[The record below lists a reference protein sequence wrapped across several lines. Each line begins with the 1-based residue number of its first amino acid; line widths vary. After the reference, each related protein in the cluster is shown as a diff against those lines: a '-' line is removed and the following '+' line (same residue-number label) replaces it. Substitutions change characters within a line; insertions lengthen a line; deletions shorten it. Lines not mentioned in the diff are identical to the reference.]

1 MKNADFKKKLHEIS
15 SYLFQG
21 IGVETNQNID
31 DFSSFVTTFQQQNN
45 IITTFCQNPAAIK
58 QCLQKEREKA
68 RSLSKMKKESLPI
81 DNDLKLNK
89 KRSTVQR
96 FKQMDYSSLTTD
108 NRKPESNLLI

>member
-1 MKNADFKKKLHEIS
+1 
-15 SYLFQG
+15 
-21 IGVETNQNID
+21 
-31 DFSSFVTTFQQQNN
+31 
-45 IITTFCQNPAAIK
+45 
-58 QCLQKEREKA
+58 
-68 RSLSKMKKESLPI
+68 MKKESLPI